1 MPASESYVAFDLG
14 AESGRAML
22 GTLTGDRLE
31 VQEVHR
37 FANIPVR
44 VISGLHWDVLRLWE
58 ELKNGLVRA
67 KAFGG
72 GELAGIGLDTWGVDF
87 CLLDHQ
93 GALLGLPY
101 HYRDQRTEGI
111 IDELRR
117 QISEWELY
125 ARTGLPF
132 SPVNTLCQL
141 AAMRKAGSPA
151 LDVAQDLLMISG
163 LFTFWLSGERAIEA
177 TIAGT
182 TQFYDLKAHDWAY
195 TLLENLHLPSRLLRP
210 VTPTATV
217 LGRLLPA
224 VAEEVGL
231 EQVPIIATACHDSAA
246 AASVVPTQEE
256 RPTFISSGTWSVV
269 GTELGQPLLTPEA
282 LACHFFNE
290 VGACERIIFVQNSM
304 GLWPLQECRRE
315 WLRQGR
321 DWSYAEL
328 TQMAAQARPFAA
340 IINPDDSAF
349 FHPGEM
355 TARIADYC
363 QSTGQELPA
372 TPGSLVRSLLE
383 GLALRYRQGIEDL
396 ERLTGRPTKT
406 IHILGGGSRN
416 ALLCQFTAD
425 AAGKPVLA
433 GPAEATATATI
444 LLQALA
450 RKRFASLVEVR
461 EVVARSSALLYYDPH
476 PSDAWDEAYV
486 RFRRLAGL
494 GTDQ

>member
-1 MPASESYVAFDLG
+1 
-14 AESGRAML
+14 ML
-22 GTLTGDRLE
+22 GTLSGGRLE
-31 VQEVHR
+31 LQEVHR
-37 FANIPVR
+37 FANNPVR

-58 ELKNGLVRA
+58 ELKEGLIRA
-67 KAFGG
+67 KALSTA
-72 GELAGIGLDTWGVDF
+72 ELAGIGLDTWGVDF

-101 HYRDQRTEGI
+101 HYRDERTEGI
-111 IDELRR
+111 IEELRH
-117 QISEWELY
+117 QVSEWELY

-141 AAMRKAGSPA
+141 AAMRKRGSPA
-151 LDVAQDLLMISG
+151 LDAAQDLLMISG

-182 TQFYDLKAHDWAY
+182 TQFYDLTTRDWAY
-195 TLLENLHLPSRLLRP
+195 PLLEHLGLPSRFLRP
-210 VTPTATV
+210 VTSTATV
-217 LGRLLPA
+217 LGRLLPD
-224 VAEEVGL
+224 VAEEVSLG
-231 EQVPIIATACHDSAA
+231 QAPIIATACHDSAA

-256 RPTFISSGTWSVV
+256 QATFISSGTWSVV
-269 GTELGQPLLTPEA
+269 GTELKQPLLTPEA

-315 WLRQGR
+315 WLRQGH
-321 DWSYAEL
+321 DWSYADL
-328 TQMAAQARPFAA
+328 TQMAVQTRPFAA
-340 IINPDDSAF
+340 IINPDDPSF
-349 FHPGEM
+349 FHLGEM
-355 TARIADYC
+355 TAKIADYC
-363 QSTGQELPA
+363 QRTGQELPA

-396 ERLTGRPTKT
+396 ERLTGQPTKT

-425 AAGKPVLA
+425 ATGQPVLA
-433 GPAEATATATI
+433 GPAEATATATV

-450 RKRFASLVEVR
+450 RRRLSSLAEVR
-461 EVVARSSALLYYDPH
+461 EIVAKSFDLFLYEPK
-476 PSDAWDEAYV
+476 PSEAWEEAYAT
-486 RFRRLAGL
+486 FRRLAGS
-494 GTDQ
+494 